1 MRNIRAD
8 LAGFVLLC
16 ALLAGGNAA
25 LAAEAAASAAVH
37 PGQALYE
44 KHCSACHDKPD
55 LTRAVPFAQLRNM
68 RLGNLFFAM
77 TDGKMKEQAKGLNER
92 QRGQLV
98 DFIVGRQV
106 VDERWIDAMRC
117 GKDVAAMRLPPE
129 GAANVLGFGFT
140 RDNRRQL
147 TREQAGLSTAEVK
160 DLELAWVL
168 AFPRASTM
176 RAQAA
181 IAGDT
186 LFLPVTDEA
195 RVFATD
201 ISGDAPCFRWVYTSN
216 VPLRTGVAYGVLPSG
231 RAVIAFAD
239 AAVNVHLVDAATGK
253 LIWKTPV
260 GRWDLSN
267 ATGTRRSWAIACT
280 CRFRLQR
287 SISAATTR
295 MNAARRMACS
305 PRWMRAAAGW
315 CGATKPCPMPGRCA
329 IAATARC
336 CGVRRAR
343 RYGHRPWW
351 MKSAD

>member
-186 LFLPVTDEA
+186 LFLPVTDE
-195 RVFATD
+195 VFDFATSLKGSSEPVREEYYRFSKSLASIGAECSQAGPIVHIFTEYFGGNGTQGAIVWNAGVETMTPD
-201 ISGDAPCFRWVYTSN
+201 IGRIGTINSALRKIGIRANSPQDEFDTIGLGRYRSNDAFEVTDDESD
-216 VPLRTGVAYGVLPSG
+216 S
-231 RAVIAFAD
+231 
-239 AAVNVHLVDAATGK
+239 
-253 LIWKTPV
+253 
-260 GRWDLSN
+260 
-267 ATGTRRSWAIACT
+267 
-280 CRFRLQR
+280 
-287 SISAATTR
+287 
-295 MNAARRMACS
+295 
-305 PRWMRAAAGW
+305 
-315 CGATKPCPMPGRCA
+315 
-329 IAATARC
+329 
-336 CGVRRAR
+336 
-343 RYGHRPWW
+343 
-351 MKSAD
+351 